1 MASVVISSP
10 GPLPSTPAR
19 TELRLVGLRWWEHSI
34 RVVLFSLPFLGF
46 ALMTQQ
52 LGFATNAHAHVTA
65 KALLA
70 LDRLRLEVIGFL
82 YPPLPFLLILP
93 WPRLVTPALLGS
105 MAAGATT
112 WLLWYDL
119 ERTGLPRLWRALTLA
134 AVVAVP
140 SMLFLATQ
148 AFPDMLTLH
157 LLVVAWHY
165 YWNFVRYRHTFSGFV
180 AGLVLGLAFYA
191 NFYSLLF
198 ALALASLVPL
208 FRRIEKEEAGPR
220 EGWAAAS
227 QILVTAFPAL
237 WAVAS
242 WSYVNWVFTGS
253 PFTYIA
259 EPVAAVVD
267 PVRWTMPWNA
277 RWSWLPE
284 FGRELLSQPLLL
296 AAFVLNARYFPR
308 RVVPLAVLTVLPAIA
323 RFLGLAFSL
332 PLVVGSYA
340 VLAILAL
347 PERIPRW
354 LGSVLVI
361 LALAQGIAGTS
372 LVQEAGE
379 SREWLQVVTTGRTR
393 PIDQREAELARLL
406 REAPARSVLADDRSA
421 YRIVART
428 GTAHP
433 FLLPADRSFDAALD
447 EPGRFVHYI
456 LVTTTPSDRDLV
468 SERFAAS
475 PPPGFVVDGRIGD
488 WTLYRQNE
496 AASLFVRS

>member
-1 MASVVISSP
+1 MASAVISSP
-10 GPLPSTPAR
+10 SPSPSTAANAD
-19 TELRLVGLRWWEHSI
+19 LRLIGLRWWEHLI
-34 RVVLFSLPFLGF
+34 RVVVFSVPFLAF
-46 ALMTQQ
+46 ALVTQQ
-52 LGFATNAHAHVTA
+52 LGFVTNAHAHVTA

-70 LDRLRLEVIGFL
+70 FDRLRLEVIGFL
-82 YPPLPFLLILP
+82 YPPLPFLLVLP

-105 MAAGATT
+105 VAAGATT

-119 ERTGLPRLWRALTLA
+119 ERTGLPRLWRALVLA

-140 SMLFLATQ
+140 STLYLATQ
-148 AFPDMLTLH
+148 AFPEMLTLH

-180 AGLVLGLAFYA
+180 AGLVLGLTFYA

-198 ALALASLVPL
+198 ALALAALVPL
-208 FRRIEKEEAGPR
+208 FRRIENEEAEPR

-253 PFTYIA
+253 PFMYLA

-267 PVRWTMPWNA
+267 PVRWSMPWSE
-277 RWSWLPE
+277 RWSMLPE

-296 AAFVLNARYFPR
+296 AAFVLNARYYPR
-308 RVVPLAVLTVLPAIA
+308 RVIPLSVLTVLPAVA

-332 PLVVGSYA
+332 PLVVGSFA

-354 LGSVLVI
+354 LGPALVL
-361 LALAQGIAGTS
+361 LALVQGIAGTS
-372 LVQEAGE
+372 LVQRAGE
-379 SREWLQVVTTGRTR
+379 SREWLQVVTTGQARS
-393 PIDQREAELARLL
+393 IDQREAELGKLL
-406 REAPARSVLADDRSA
+406 REAPARSILADDRSA
-421 YRIVART
+421 YRIIART
-428 GTAHP
+428 GTARP
-433 FLLPADRSFDAALD
+433 FVLPADQIFYAALD
-447 EPGRFVHYI
+447 EPGRFVRYI
-456 LVTTTPSDRDLV
+456 LVTATPSDRDLV
-468 SERFAAS
+468 SERFAS
-475 PPPGFVVDGRIGD
+475 GPPVGFVVDGRIGD
-488 WTLYRQNE
+488 WTLYRQE
-496 AASLFVRS
+496 VAPSLFARS